1 MSEPRRNFLVMVAA
15 AAITAGA
22 WAPAAFAQGAHDV
35 TIVVPDEPVGLD
47 GCNSDQG
54 NMGRIIKNNVVESLT
69 EISLDGVVKPQLA
82 TAWAQV
88 DDKTWRFDL
97 QKGVTFH
104 DGTPF
109 NAEAAVAAI
118 NRTMATDSV
127 AGKEAGGPKTGL
139 ACRTRLKYFP
149 ALSITP
155 KAAGEYTLEI
165 SADKPVPI
173 LPTQMSLVSLS
184 SPKTPTDQL
193 VRAPI
198 GTGPYAFDH
207 WTTGEEI
214 VLKRNDKYWGAKP
227 EVETAKYV
235 WRSDSAV
242 RAAMVKLGEAD
253 LAPIIAVQDADNL
266 ATDRSYL
273 NSETTWLR
281 IDTGV
286 APLSDVRV
294 RKALTMAV
302 DREGLRDT
310 LLPKDSILAEQ
321 AIVAAI
327 PGHDHDL
334 DKTITPYDPEAAM
347 KLINEAKNDGV
358 PVDKE
363 ITLIARPNDYP
374 NSQEA
379 LEAMVTMFQAIGL
392 NVKLSMR
399 ESAQWTAALRK
410 PFAPDR
416 SPTLLANSHDNNT
429 GDPVISVAHFFS
441 CKGDA
446 SMVCDEKFDQILE
459 DATITPTGPDRV
471 KKWKNIFKALHDEI
485 VPNVMLYHMVGFARV
500 GDRIDYT
507 PTLTTNSAITLS
519 TIKFK

>member
-1 MSEPRRNFLVMVAA
+1 M
-15 AAITAGA
+15 GA
-22 WAPAAFAQGAHDV
+22 MMAPTYAQGSRDI

-54 NMGRIIKNNVVESLT
+54 NMGRIIRNNVVESLT
-69 EISLDGVVKPQLA
+69 QVSLEGQVQPLLS
-82 TAWAQV
+82 TAWKQV
-88 DDKTWRFDL
+88 DDKTWTFEL
-97 QKGVTFH
+97 QQGVTFH

-127 AGKEAGGPKTGL
+127 ESKEPGGPKTGL

-149 ALSITP
+149 VLTLTP
-155 KAAGEYTLEI
+155 KATGEYTLEI

-184 SPKTPTDQL
+184 SPKTPTDTL
-193 VRAPI
+193 VRDPV
-198 GTGPYAFDH
+198 GTGPYSFDH

-235 WRSDSAV
+235 WRGDSSV

-253 LAPIIAVQDADNL
+253 LAPIIAVQDADNP
-266 ATDRSYL
+266 ATDKSYL

-281 IDTGV
+281 IDTGI

-294 RKALTMAV
+294 RKALTMAI

-310 LLPKDSILAEQ
+310 LLPKDSILSEQ
-321 AIVAAI
+321 PIVAAV
-327 PGHDHDL
+327 PGHNHEL
-334 DKTITPYDPEAAM
+334 DKTPTAYNPEEAS
-347 KLINEAKNDGV
+347 KLIAEAKAAGV
-358 PVDKE
+358 PVETE

-379 LEAMVTMFQAIGL
+379 LEAMVSMFQAVGL

-399 ESAQWTAALRK
+399 ESAQWTVALRK

-416 SPTLLANSHDNNT
+416 APTLLANSHDNNT

-446 SMVCDEKFDQILE
+446 SMVCDEKFDETIV
-459 DATITPTGPDRV
+459 DATVTPTGPERV
-471 KKWKNIFKALHDEI
+471 TKWEGIFKALHDDI
-485 VPNVMLYHMVGFARV
+485 VPNVNLFHMVGFARV